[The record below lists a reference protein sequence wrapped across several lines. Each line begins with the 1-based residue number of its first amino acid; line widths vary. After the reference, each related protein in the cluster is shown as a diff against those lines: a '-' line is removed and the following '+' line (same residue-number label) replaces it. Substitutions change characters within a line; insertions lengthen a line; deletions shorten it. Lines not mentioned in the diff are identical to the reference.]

1 MQTSSQAALP
11 APLSINGPSSRTPEP
26 IEFTELSLT
35 VDLLLE
41 SHPVFA
47 DAVKAA
53 LLPLDGEF
61 LFDLPHAGKPGG
73 KGRVAA
79 VRIRYAGSYEA
90 KLAFVFLSD
99 DAMDARVAPPDSEL
113 AHLKSFAESFVGVLE
128 KFAD

>member
-1 MQTSSQAALP
+1 MQTSSHASLP
-11 APLSINGPSSRTPEP
+11 APLSISGPNSKTPEP

-41 SHPVFA
+41 SHPVFS

-61 LFDLPHAGKPGG
+61 LFDLPHAEKPGG

-79 VRIRYAGSYEA
+79 VRIRYAGSDEA

-113 AHLKSFAESFVGVLE
+113 DHLKSFAESFVGVLE
-128 KFAD
+128 KIAD